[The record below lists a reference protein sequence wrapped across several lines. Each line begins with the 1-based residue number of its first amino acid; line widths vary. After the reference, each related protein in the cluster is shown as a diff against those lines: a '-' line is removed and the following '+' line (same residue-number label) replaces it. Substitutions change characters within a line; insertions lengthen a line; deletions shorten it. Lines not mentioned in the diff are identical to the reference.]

1 MTLKTLSV
9 LIVCAALSGCATT
22 YVGDGGQ
29 QQFAQDKYQ
38 CSRETSS
45 SGFVAA
51 SGSQNFVAAAIG
63 AVVLVTAVGDNLNF
77 RQCMQAHGWF
87 PQASSK

>member
-1 MTLKTLSV
+1 MKTLSV

-38 CSRETSS
+38 CSRETQSN
-45 SGFVAA
+45 GFVAA
-51 SGSQNFVAAAIG
+51 SGSQNFVAAAITG
-63 AVVLVTAVGDNLNF
+63 VLVITAVGDNMAF

-87 PQASSK
+87 PQESSK